1 MNVSWNQR
9 LRACIKP
16 LKYLA
21 ILLTALWIS
30 IASPG
35 CSRFQTNIPTVSS
48 AVPTQTTSPATTS
61 PAQRFD
67 GATINVITHDG
78 AQHTATARHIAGFE
92 ALTGAKVNLTG
103 VPFKDL
109 YNILQ
114 NNWSGTAFKY
124 DMAIVLPQWQIDF
137 ADAGY
142 LEDLTERRQSDA
154 ALQWED
160 IAPLFR
166 NFSAIYK
173 GRTYSI
179 PLDGDFHMVYYRT
192 DLFKEA
198 GLTPPE
204 TWDKYLAIAKQ
215 FHRQDLNGD
224 GEPDYGSCI
233 EKRPKE
239 YSASI
244 FGSFFTPFLQSQ
256 GTAQGVFFDPDTM
269 KPLVNNPGFT
279 RALEIYKQTMDYGVP
294 QDENLS
300 QAQARAL
307 FLGGRCA
314 MTLDWGDVG
323 TLAIAPATS
332 KVIDKVG
339 AFITPGT
346 TQVLDQKTGKLVACD
361 KFTCP
366 YAIDGVNHA
375 PYAAYGGWVGVV
387 AAKTAPRV
395 KDAAY
400 AFLSYMGQSAQ
411 SNIDVTLGE
420 TGFNPYRISQFKNP
434 DPWIK
439 AGMSPEAAN
448 NYLGAIGVSLNSSNM
463 VLDLTIKS
471 NQEYIKTLDAIRAD
485 FLVNKITTAETIRQ
499 IEQKWEQITNQ
510 VGRESQRAAYRAS
523 LGLTP

>member
-1 MNVSWNQR
+1 MSNWQNFRSQWR
-9 LRACIKP
+9 RIRYCLIF
-16 LKYLA
+16 LA
-21 ILLTALWIS
+21 ALWLSLGI
-30 IASPG
+30 PG
-35 CSRFQTNIPTVSS
+35 CSLSPPNSQTASSPDSTRFNPT
-48 AVPTQTTSPATTS
+48 T
-61 PAQRFD
+61 QRFD
-67 GATINVITHDG
+67 GVTINVITHDG
-78 AQHTATARHIAGFE
+78 AQKTATARHIAGFE
-92 ALTGAKVNLTG
+92 ALTGAKVNLTT

-109 YNILQ
+109 YDTLQ
-114 NNWSGTAFKY
+114 NNWSGQKSKY
-124 DMAIVLPQWQIDF
+124 DMAVILPQWKIDF

-142 LEDLTERRQSDA
+142 LADLSDRTKSDT
-154 ALQWED
+154 ALQWQD

-173 GRTYSI
+173 GRTYTI
-179 PLDGDFHMVYYRT
+179 PLDGDFHIIYYRT
-192 DLFKEA
+192 DLFKSA

-204 TWDKYLAIAKQ
+204 TWDEYLAIAQ
-215 FHRQDLNGD
+215 RFHRKDLNGD

-244 FGSFFTPFLQSQ
+244 LVTPFLQSQ

-269 KPLVNNPGFT
+269 KPLVNNPGFAK
-279 RALEIYKQTMDYGVP
+279 ALEIYKKTMDYGVP
-294 QDENLS
+294 DDQNLS
-300 QAQARAL
+300 QDKAREL
-307 FLGGRCA
+307 FLSGRCA

-323 TLAIAPATS
+323 TLAIDPAKS
-332 KVIDKVG
+332 KVINKVG

-346 TQVLDQKTGKLVACD
+346 TQVLDQKTSKLVACD

-400 AFLSYMGQSAQ
+400 SFLSYMSQSAQ

-420 TGFNPYRISQFKNP
+420 TGFNPYRISQFENAN
-434 DPWIK
+434 PWIK
-439 AGMSPEAAN
+439 AGMSPETAN
-448 NYLGAIGVSLNSSNM
+448 SYLGAIGVSLNSSNM
-463 VLDLTIKS
+463 VLDLTIKN
-471 NQEYIKTLDAIRAD
+471 NQQYMEVLDAIRAD
-485 FLVNKITTAETIRQ
+485 FLANKITKEQAIQQ
-499 IEQKWEQITNQ
+499 IEQRWEQITNK

-523 LGLTP
+523 LGLNP

>member
-1 MNVSWNQR
+1 M
-9 LRACIKP
+9 
-16 LKYLA
+16 
-21 ILLTALWIS
+21 
-30 IASPG
+30 
-35 CSRFQTNIPTVSS
+35 
-48 AVPTQTTSPATTS
+48 
-61 PAQRFD
+61 
-67 GATINVITHDG
+67 
-78 AQHTATARHIAGFE
+78 RHIAGFE
-92 ALTGAKVNLTG
+92 ALTGANVNLTA

-109 YNILQ
+109 YNVLQ
-114 NNWSGTAFKY
+114 KNWSGTASKY
-124 DMAIVLPQWQIDF
+124 DMAIILPQWQIDF

-142 LEDLTERRQSDA
+142 LEDLTERKKSDA
-154 ALQWED
+154 ALQWDD
-160 IAPLFR
+160 IAPLYR

-179 PLDGDFHMVYYRT
+179 PLDGDFHIIYYRT
-192 DLFKEA
+192 DLLKKA

-215 FHRQDLNGD
+215 FHGKDLNGD

-269 KPLVNNPGFT
+269 KPLVNNPGFA
-279 RALEIYKQTMDYGVP
+279 RALEIYKQTMNYGVP
-294 QDENLS
+294 HDENLS
-300 QAQARAL
+300 QAKARAL

-323 TLAIAPATS
+323 TLAIDPATS

-366 YAIDGVNHA
+366 YSIDGVNHA
-375 PYAAYGGWVGVV
+375 PYAAYEGWVGVV
-387 AAKTAPRV
+387 AAKTAPRA
-395 KDAAY
+395 KNAAY
-400 AFLSYMGQSAQ
+400 SFLSYMGQPAQ

-420 TGFNPYRISQFKNP
+420 TGFNPYRISQFKKA

-471 NQEYIKTLDAIRAD
+471 NQQYIEALDAIRAN
-485 FLVNKITTAETIRQ
+485 FLVNKITTEQALQQ
-499 IEQKWEQITNQ
+499 IEQRWEQITNQ